1 MSVDIEELKRLDREA
16 TQGPWYVAHGGFAE
30 YDEGFS
36 IGSKIEGTGV
46 VAECWP
52 CSTDADHRRRLLAD
66 CKMMIHLR
74 NHLPAIIAELESL
87 REQVKKPDARR
98 LAEAVAAYVGKYVV
112 VVGTMK
118 HDLTSIIERE
128 LSAPDKPTGLAAI
141 MGKWPGDETDEQID
155 QAMKE
160 MGI

>member
-1 MSVDIEELKRLDREA
+1 MQVDIDELNNSQQVPFKRVGILRGKIEMSVDIEELKRLDREA

-66 CKMMIHLR
+66 CKMMIHIR

-87 REQVKKPDARR
+87 RTQARKPDARR
-98 LAEAVAAYVGKYVV
+98 LAEVV
-112 VVGTMK
+112 VDKSHIWIGLPPNGMK
-118 HDLTSIIERE
+118 DVITSIIERE
-128 LSAPDKPTGLAAI
+128 LSRDGA
-141 MGKWPGDETDEQID
+141 
-155 QAMKE
+155 
-160 MGI
+160 

>member
-1 MSVDIEELKRLDREA
+1 MQVDIEELNNSKQVTFERVGTLRGKIEMSVDIEELKRLDREA

-66 CKMMIHLR
+66 CKMMIHIR

-87 REQVKKPDARR
+87 RTQARKPDARR
-98 LAEAVAAYVGKYVV
+98 LAEVV
-112 VVGTMK
+112 VDKSHIWIGLPPNGMK
-118 HDLTSIIERE
+118 DVITSIIERE
-128 LSAPDKPTGLAAI
+128 LSRDGA
-141 MGKWPGDETDEQID
+141 
-155 QAMKE
+155 
-160 MGI
+160 